1 MHESKAETRI
11 FIHETDIIE
20 IEIHMYLKITGV
32 PPIEYF
38 SEEITKLAKGK
49 EQSVAEIGGQGSQV
63 WNVDHCELPE
73 IGMPVKA
80 NTRWRIPISDP
91 DETERA

>member
-1 MHESKAETRI
+1 
-11 FIHETDIIE
+11 
-20 IEIHMYLKITGV
+20 MYLKITGV

-49 EQSVAEIGGQGSQV
+49 EQAIAEIGGQGSQV

-80 NTRWRIPISDP
+80 NTRRRIPISDP